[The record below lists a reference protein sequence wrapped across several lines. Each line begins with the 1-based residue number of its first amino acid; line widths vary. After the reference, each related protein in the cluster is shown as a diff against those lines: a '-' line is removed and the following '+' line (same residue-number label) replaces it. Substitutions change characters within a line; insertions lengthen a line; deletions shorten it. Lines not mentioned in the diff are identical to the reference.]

1 MLKQGGAV
9 LIIVKPLVQPYFRC
23 LDPLFL
29 SRNCIIT
36 HAATRCNVWGKKN
49 EMHCFEIS
57 VYNMIILK
65 LFKAGISSIRIVGL
79 VWENNVIIYGVWKG
93 RDEMNVVAF
102 KVL

>member
-1 MLKQGGAV
+1 
-9 LIIVKPLVQPYFRC
+9 
-23 LDPLFL
+23 
-29 SRNCIIT
+29 
-36 HAATRCNVWGKKN
+36 
-49 EMHCFEIS
+49 MHCFEIS